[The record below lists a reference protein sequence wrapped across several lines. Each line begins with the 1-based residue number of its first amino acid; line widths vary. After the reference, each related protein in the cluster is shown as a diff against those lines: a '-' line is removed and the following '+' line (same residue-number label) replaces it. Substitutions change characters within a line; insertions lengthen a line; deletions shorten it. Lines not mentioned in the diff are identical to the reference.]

1 MCEEKKDRSDG
12 SRDVRVGVSLAA
24 LIRGL
29 QTDETLHFVFYST
42 RCTKATLC
50 AQILLNLQVYD
61 TSQDGKAPLGIV
73 RASTLYIVTSL
84 GFLIQLQPLLQSFLH
99 NCAPTFDSEPTIIEC
114 MATQTS
120 F

>member
-42 RCTKATLC
+42 RCTKAKLC
-50 AQILLNLQVYD
+50 AHILLNLQVCD
-61 TSQDGKAPLGIV
+61 TSEHKKAELHPLHFVHCNIIGN
-73 RASTLYIVTSL
+73 SETN
-84 GFLIQLQPLLQSFLH
+84 LQPLQHSFLH
-99 NCAPTFDSEPTIIEC
+99 NCASTFDSEPTILEC